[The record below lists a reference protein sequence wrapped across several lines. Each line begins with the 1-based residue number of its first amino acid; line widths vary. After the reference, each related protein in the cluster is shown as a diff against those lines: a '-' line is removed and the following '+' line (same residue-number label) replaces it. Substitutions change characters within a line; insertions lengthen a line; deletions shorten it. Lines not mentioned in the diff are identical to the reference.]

1 MFLHLERIQIISLIS
16 SILFLVFIFELIR
29 RKKIK
34 EAYAIL
40 WLIFGF
46 IFIFFSIW
54 KKGLDYISA
63 LVGIYYPPAFLFLLL
78 IVAIILILV
87 QFSIVI
93 SKQSD
98 HIRKLTQEISLLN
111 IKNNNNESKNKNH
124 TSEN

>member
-1 MFLHLERIQIISLIS
+1 MQLERIQIISLIS
-16 SILFLVFIFELIR
+16 SVLFLIFIFELIR

-54 KKGLDYISA
+54 KQGLDYISE

-78 IVAIILILV
+78 IIAIILILI

-98 HIRKLTQEISLLN
+98 ILKKLTQEIAL
-111 IKNNNNESKNKNH
+111 IKTTKDNCKNDRH
-124 TSEN
+124 THRE

>member
-54 KKGLDYISA
+54 KNGLDYISE

-93 SKQSD
+93 SNQSD
-98 HIRKLTQEISLLN
+98 NIRQLTQEIALMKASQ
-111 IKNNNNESKNKNH
+111 ESSNK
-124 TSEN
+124 TKQMEKKK